1 MCNVPPKF
9 YQVCRLCLSFSDQS
23 ENVSLSVLDKESNP
37 YSISR
42 KIMTCLSIVVLE
54 DDPLPQVICIKCS
67 EQIDS
72 FYGFKEMAN
81 KAEEVLKQYI
91 YFTQQLKGEI
101 SEQKERS
108 STMLD
113 ALLESS
119 GRPGSSQRHH
129 HIDKIE
135 TKITIKEEP
144 LEPLSPSSATE
155 DVDIK
160 DILIDIK
167 PDITEDSLEKN
178 NYPVLKSKQD
188 DSSRV
193 DVKMDPSLAN
203 TTSNNNMRQQNDNYQ
218 DTPLA
223 LNTTLR
229 RTSPGKSKSSSSSPS
244 HHNNQIQNQRRPHS
258 PKETGQGITTSMD
271 TDSAASALEL
281 MMRNAAAILA
291 PVHPRHPDED
301 NDDLEPA
308 DLSRKQ
314 PENVTCI
321 PELTFIKTHDSDED
335 DEHYHDDYD
344 PDDMDYDKDN
354 ERVIQ
359 VQDYLMDDG
368 ASMCSSSSDPE
379 RLEVDMS
386 RHQRD
391 DDDEQTNSTATIS
404 APPSPRTS
412 GLSNSPPPHFINKAP
427 TLSPATLA
435 VLAKP
440 MDTSGRAGDDENL
453 WRALSHNGHTGGALY
468 GEASQLLRKLISCRK
483 LGMSITPTSAPSNT
497 PAGTVSVSSSRSG
510 NGSGSTHRRTSTS
523 AATSSSKSS
532 GGRRKQSFPTKMETE
547 EVSSSAGTGPPTSTG
562 SDSTATP
569 VSPYRGDA
577 ADMDPDYMPDFTG
590 NSPWCTMQIV
600 KNAKGAAGITGK
612 RVDLACTNCGTQTT
626 TIWRRNLKGEMV
638 CNACGLYYK
647 LHGVDRP
654 HTMRRDTIHTRRR
667 RPKGSG
673 KGSGGGSSSGSG
685 NPAQADHHDR
695 PSTGGSGP
703 PHPPLQ
709 PPPPLLTLAQH
720 KEQPLPLLLEP
731 RDNREKLRIL
741 APKKSNNN
749 SEADTDSM
757 LSALR
762 KQLQPHLVMAL
773 STGHN
778 NLSTQMQSGVYP
790 VIMNQ
795 LPSVSAEMDESEEES
810 YRDLPLN
817 LVSTQMAETTESH

>member
-23 ENVSLSVLDKESNP
+23 DNVSLSVHDKEINQCN
-37 YSISR
+37 ITR

-54 DDPLPQVICIKCS
+54 DDTLPQVICIKCS
-67 EQIDS
+67 EQLDS
-72 FYGFKEMAN
+72 FYGFKEMAD

-91 YFTQQLKGEI
+91 SFTQQLRGEI

-108 STMLD
+108 KTMLD

-119 GRPGSSQRHH
+119 RPNPNHKPRPVS
-129 HIDKIE
+129 KIE
-135 TKITIKEEP
+135 PMIKIKEEP
-144 LEPLSPSSATE
+144 AEESLSPLPSDDS
-155 DVDIK
+155 ILMQH
-160 DILIDIK
+160 LIDIK
-167 PDITEDSLEKN
+167 PDITKDNLDWKQS
-178 NYPVLKSKQD
+178 PTSKSNQD
-188 DSSRV
+188 DSFAMER
-193 DVKMDPSLAN
+193 KMDRSSTNAR
-203 TTSNNNMRQQNDNYQ
+203 SNNDMQQKNERYQ
-218 DTPLA
+218 DSPLA
-223 LNTTLR
+223 LNTTVR
-229 RTSPGKSKSSSSSPS
+229 HTSQIKSKSSSSSPS
-244 HHNNQIQNQRRPHS
+244 NQSNQNQNSNRSNS
-258 PKETGQGITTSMD
+258 PLKEAAATSMD
-271 TDSAASALEL
+271 TDSAASTLEM
-281 MMRNAAAILA
+281 MMRNAASILA
-291 PVHPRHPDED
+291 PVLPRGALQEED
-301 NDDLEPA
+301 DLLEPA

-335 DEHYHDDYD
+335 DDDYNDDYD
-344 PDDMDYDKDN
+344 ADDMDFDKDN

-391 DDDEQTNSTATIS
+391 DDDDHTNSTATIS

-440 MDTSGRAGDDENL
+440 MDGSGRVDDDNL
-453 WRALSHNGHTGGALY
+453 WRALSHNGHSGGALY

-483 LGMSITPTSAPSNT
+483 LGMSITPTSAPTNAQ
-497 PAGTVSVSSSRSG
+497 PDAAPVSSSRSG
-510 NGSGSTHRRTSTS
+510 GGSGGGNGARRSSGS
-523 AATSSSKSS
+523 AATSSSKSG
-532 GGRRKQSFPTKMETE
+532 GGRRKQSFPTKMEME

-562 SDSTATP
+562 SDSTTTAD
-569 VSPYRGDA
+569 SPYRGDA
-577 ADMDPDYMPDFTG
+577 ADMDGDYMPDFTG
-590 NSPWCTMQIV
+590 NNPWCTMQIV
-600 KNAKGAAGITGK
+600 KNAKGGAGMTGK

-673 KGSGGGSSSGSG
+673 KGSNSSSSNADHPDRHSSGSG
-685 NPAQADHHDR
+685 
-695 PSTGGSGP
+695 GGP

-709 PPPPLLTLAQH
+709 PPPPLLSLAQS
-720 KEQPLPLLLEP
+720 KDQPVPLLI
-731 RDNREKLRIL
+731 DHREKLRIL

-749 SEADTDSM
+749 TEADTDSM

-778 NLSTQMQSGVYP
+778 NLPTQMQSDVYP

-795 LPSVSAEMDESEEES
+795 LPEVSAEMDESEEES